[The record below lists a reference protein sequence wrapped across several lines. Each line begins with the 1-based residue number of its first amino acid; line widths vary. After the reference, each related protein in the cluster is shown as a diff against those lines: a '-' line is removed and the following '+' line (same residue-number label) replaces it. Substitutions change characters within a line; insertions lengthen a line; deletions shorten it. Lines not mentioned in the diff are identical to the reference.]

1 MQTKENIEYGH
12 CNKKTK
18 VSLNKF
24 ISECLGLSLEELLRD
39 RELVCREKERNID
52 IYVVRKNL
60 VEELYTMQNKGLT
73 PFTVGIHVARLRG
86 EKLVPLLGLAAI
98 IRLENKI
105 PPPRGYVVI
114 NTRAEKLFL
123 YGRDVFGENV
133 AETKTSKC
141 KENYVLVLSQLH
153 DPLGWGRLL
162 RRQNTIYIQNII
174 DAGWYLRSGV

>member
-1 MQTKENIEYGH
+1 MQTKKDIGYKH
-12 CNKKTK
+12 CNEKIKI
-18 VSLNKF
+18 SLSKF
-24 ISECLGLSLEELLRD
+24 ISECLGLSLEELLMD
-39 RELVCREKERNID
+39 RELICREKKRNID
-52 IYVVRKNL
+52 VYIARRNL
-60 VEELYTMQNKGLT
+60 VEELSMIRNKGLT
-73 PFTVGIHVARLRG
+73 PFTIGIHIARLRG

-98 IRLENKI
+98 IRLGNKI
-105 PPPRGYVVI
+105 PPPRGYVAI

-133 AETKTSKC
+133 AEIKTPKC